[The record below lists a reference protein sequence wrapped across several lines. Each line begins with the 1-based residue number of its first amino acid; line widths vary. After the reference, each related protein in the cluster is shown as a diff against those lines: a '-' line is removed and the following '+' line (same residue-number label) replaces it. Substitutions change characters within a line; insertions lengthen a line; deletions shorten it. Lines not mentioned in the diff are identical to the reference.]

1 MLIIADKH
9 FKKSDYLLKSLD
21 KKKNDW
27 IRDNETFLQK
37 NS

>member
-1 MLIIADKH
+1 MNVDSH

-21 KKKNDW
+21 KKNDW
-27 IRDNETFLQK
+27 VRDNEAFLQK